1 MIDCSKR
8 NSYYFKKLFEIMKDL
23 VNYTFGNVNENNLN
37 FHYLRVGNTKP
48 LIDEL
53 RKISEIENINYDYH
67 KTDSFQDYNFGSSY
81 KNYDGY
87 IINISIN
94 DQNIVDMRNDF
105 WKNYIWKTKDFEQL
119 VALVIPDEGKIGSL
133 TKSEIVESLSLS
145 RLVDRTYE
153 IFQNTN
159 ESIPLIKK
167 WLTSMS
173 SIVHRKDN
181 NKKNENK

>member
-1 MIDCSKR
+1 
-8 NSYYFKKLFEIMKDL
+8 MKDL

-53 RKISEIENINYDYH
+53 RKLSNNEQINYDYH
-67 KTDSFQDYNFGSSY
+67 KTDTFQNYNFGSSY
-81 KNYDGY
+81 ENYNGY
-87 IINISIN
+87 IINIEIN

-105 WKNYIWKTKDFEQL
+105 WKNYIWKTKNFEQL
-119 VALVIPDEGKIGSL
+119 VALVIPDEENIGSL

-145 RLVDRTYE
+145 RLLDRTYE

-173 SIVHRKDN
+173 SIVHRKSYN
-181 NKKNENK
+181 ERNENK